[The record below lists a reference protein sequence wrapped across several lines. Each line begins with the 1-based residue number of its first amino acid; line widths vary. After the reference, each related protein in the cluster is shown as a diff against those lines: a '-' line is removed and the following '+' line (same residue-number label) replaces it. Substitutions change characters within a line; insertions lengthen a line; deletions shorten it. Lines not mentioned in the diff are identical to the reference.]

1 MCRVNNNTNFS
12 IFTMQKTS
20 VFQPKTLVQ
29 LISVAMLSLAASPY
43 SAAQT
48 AAVPT
53 DLGSIGATTAAGAY
67 RPEEAAKGTA
77 SAIAPTQSSLKANQ
91 PQSIITREFMDL
103 SVAPTAEYSRIVN
116 IAPSLS
122 GDSANGPGLSETKT
136 TLRGFKDDQYNITFD
151 GIPWGDTNNPAHHST
166 SFFPASTI
174 GGAVVE
180 RGPGQA
186 SDLGY
191 ATFGGSINLFSK
203 KPAAEQGF
211 SVFTSQGTWNT
222 QLYGVSF
229 ESGRMANFGDATLQ
243 LNYQRLKSDGYLSN
257 SGVKSDNFTLK
268 FEKPLGDASLLT
280 VFTSFNKI
288 NYAQPDSNKGATL
301 AQVALYGKNFQLNTD
316 PTSMNFVGYNQ
327 TTKNTDFSYI
337 RLRSELGNGWN
348 LDNQL
353 YTYAYDNQTKSAT
366 DPTFTGTGAVGGGI
380 DPRRTATAGTWVLKG
395 ATLAPLNGNIPGID
409 KQNKYRVI
417 GNIFKTTKEL
427 DKGLLRAGLWY
438 ENASTDRHQYD
449 LDLTTGGYNRVE
461 GTASNGSFLTG
472 TNRPID
478 SVLFDQQSTIKNI
491 QPFVEFE
498 WKPTTDTTVTPGI
511 KLANITRS
519 HTSPV
524 AQTTRTLNDSASLT
538 YKSTLPFLTIN
549 QQIGSGLAVYG
560 QYAKGMQIPDL
571 NTFYVSNTA
580 NNSTEAQK
588 STNYQVG
595 IVGKSDLM
603 TWDAALYRIDFTNKL
618 VSNNLTGTA
627 AGFINIGGARYQ
639 GVETQMAYVLG
650 GGFSAYANAS
660 INGAKAS
667 DTGQQIANAPD
678 MTAALGSLYKSGP
691 LDASLI
697 YKVTGATR
705 QKDFDATKAA
715 INGLSYY
722 DYYKVPAYGNLDLGV
737 AYTIKNPTPWTKAV
751 KLQFNVFNLLNSQA
765 TTAVSSGPYNKQ
777 IQYDTYVYQAP
788 RSMQISL
795 KTDF

>member
-1 MCRVNNNTNFS
+1 MK
-12 IFTMQKTS
+12 KTPS
-20 VFQPKTLVQ
+20 NSRLKAIPHLVSLV
-29 LISVAMLSLAASPY
+29 LIYWVAAPNAV
-43 SAAQT
+43 AQT
-48 AAVPT
+48 APATPAPT

-77 SAIAPTQSSLKANQ
+77 SSIAPTQSSLKATQ
-91 PQSIITREFMDL
+91 PQSIITREFIEL
-103 SVAPTAEYSRIVN
+103 SVAPTAEYSRVVN

-211 SVFTSQGTWNT
+211 SVFSSQGTWNT
-222 QLYGVSF
+222 QLYGVSY

-243 LNYQRLKSDGYLSN
+243 LNYQSLKSDGYLSN
-257 SGVKSDNFTLK
+257 SRVKSDNYTLK
-268 FEKPLGDASLLT
+268 FEKPLGDATLLT
-280 VFTSFNKI
+280 VFASFNKI

-301 AQVALYGKNFQLNTD
+301 AQVALYGKNFQLNND

-327 TTKNTDFSYI
+327 TTKTTDFSYI

-348 LDNQL
+348 VDNQL
-353 YTYAYDNQTKSAT
+353 YTYAYNNQTISST

-380 DPRRTATAGTWVLKG
+380 DPRRTAPAGTFVLKG
-395 ATLAPLNGNIPGID
+395 ATLAPLNGDIPGID
-409 KQNKYRVI
+409 KQNQYRVI
-417 GNIFKTTKEL
+417 GNIFKTTKAL

-438 ENASTDRHQYD
+438 ETSKTDRHQYD
-449 LDLTTGGYNRVE
+449 LDLTTGSYNRVE
-461 GTASNGSFLTG
+461 GTAANSSFLPG
-472 TNRPID
+472 SNRPID
-478 SVLFDQQSTIKNI
+478 SVLFDQQSTIKTI

-519 HTSPV
+519 QTSPV
-524 AQTTRTLNDSASLT
+524 AQTTRILNDSASLT

-549 QQIGSGLAVYG
+549 QQIKPGLAVYG
-560 QYAKGMQIPDL
+560 QFAKGMQIPDL
-571 NTFYVSNTA
+571 NTFYVNNPA
-580 NNSTEAQK
+580 NNSTDPQK
-588 STNYQVG
+588 STNYQIG
-595 IVGKSDLM
+595 IVGKSDTM
-603 TWDAALYRIDFTNKL
+603 TWDADLYRIDFTNKL
-618 VSNNLTGTA
+618 VSNNLTGAA

-639 GVETQMAYVLG
+639 GAEAQMAYVLG
-650 GGFSAYANAS
+650 GGFSAYANGS
-660 INGAKAS
+660 INSAKAS

-678 MTAALGSLYKSGP
+678 MTAALGALYKAGP
-691 LDASLI
+691 VDASLI

-705 QKDFDATKAA
+705 QKDFDATKAP
-715 INGLSYY
+715 INGQSYY
-722 DYYKVPAYGNLDLGV
+722 DYYKAPAYGNLDLGV
-737 AYTIKNPTPWTKAV
+737 AYTIKNPTQWTKAI
-751 KLQFNVFNLLNSQA
+751 KLQLNVFNLLNSQS
-765 TTAVSSGPYNKQ
+765 TTAISSGPYNKQ

-788 RSMQISL
+788 RSMQVSL
-795 KTDF
+795 KADF